1 MMIKICLYSRV
12 VISVELI
19 NVCPYIRFANML
31 HFEQQRGPSKTYDC
45 RFLYA
50 YKGSAT
56 LHMMGKTYQ
65 LQKGALAIFQP
76 GTEYIIC
83 PTDSITLAVFDFDY
97 TQTHN
102 HTSDYLVP
110 CSPTDF
116 RPENAHDQIIFTD
129 AAALNQPFFHP
140 NVKFLEPEIS
150 EIIKEFQVKKI
161 FYREKN
167 SVQFKNLLIDLT
179 RQQQLGNIHNDA
191 VRLVIQ
197 YIDQHPTGR
206 ISNAQIGLDL
216 NYNPNYLNKLMIQHT
231 GMSLHQYVLQSRL
244 DYAMTLL
251 HTTDRSVNDI
261 ALELG
266 FHSLSH
272 FSNYFKKETGTTPML
287 YRRSGML

>member
-1 MMIKICLYSRV
+1 MV
-12 VISVELI
+12 TAVELI
-19 NVCPYIRFANML
+19 NTAPYIRFANML
-31 HFEQQRGPSKTYDC
+31 CFEQQRGPSKTYDC
-45 RFLYA
+45 RFLYTF
-50 YKGSAT
+50 KGAAT
-56 LHMMGKTYQ
+56 LRMAGQEYQ
-65 LQKGALAIFQP
+65 MRKGTLVIFQP
-76 GTEYIIC
+76 DTEYIIL
-83 PTDSITLAVFDFDY
+83 PAGSITLAVFDFDY
-97 TQTHN
+97 TQDYN

-110 CSPTDF
+110 CAPSAF
-116 RPENAHDQIIFTD
+116 HPEDAHAQVRFTD
-129 AAALNQPFFHP
+129 APALNQPFFHP

-167 SVQFKNLLIDLT
+167 SVQLQNLLIDLT
-179 RQQQLGNIHNDA
+179 RHQQLGNIHNDV
-191 VRLVIQ
+191 VRQVIQ
-197 YIDQHPTGR
+197 YIDAHSTGR
-206 ISNAQIGLDL
+206 ISNAQIGSDL

-231 GMSLHQYVLQSRL
+231 GMTLHQYVLQSRL